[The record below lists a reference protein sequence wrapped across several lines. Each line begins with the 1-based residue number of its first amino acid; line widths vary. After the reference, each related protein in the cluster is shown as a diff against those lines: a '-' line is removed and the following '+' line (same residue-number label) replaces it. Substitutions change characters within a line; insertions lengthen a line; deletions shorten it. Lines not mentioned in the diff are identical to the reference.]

1 MPDRAS
7 AAGWVIEVVTLRQ
20 GGGPLLYKYFNVA
33 IAEVTEALEA
43 TRKQRAAAQANR
55 VEAVRPLSSG
65 EISALHLKAGQVK
78 PA

>member
-1 MPDRAS
+1 MPHKAS
-7 AAGWVIEVVTLRQ
+7 AAGWVIEVVTLMKD
-20 GGGPLLYKYFNVA
+20 GGPPLYKYFNVA
-33 IAEVTEALEA
+33 IAEVTEAVEA

-65 EISALHLKAGQVK
+65 EIAALRLRAGQVK

>member
-1 MPDRAS
+1 MPDKAS

-20 GGGPLLYKYFNVA
+20 GGGPPLYKYFNVA
-33 IAEVTEALEA
+33 IAEVAEAVEA

-55 VEAVRPLSSG
+55 VGAVRPLSSG
-65 EISALHLKAGQVK
+65 EIAALRLRAGQVK